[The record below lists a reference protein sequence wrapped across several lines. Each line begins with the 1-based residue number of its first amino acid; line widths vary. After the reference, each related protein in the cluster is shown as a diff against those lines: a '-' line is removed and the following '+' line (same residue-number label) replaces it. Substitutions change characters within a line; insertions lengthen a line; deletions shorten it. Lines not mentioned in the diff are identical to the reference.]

1 MGNMIPGESTKGFNI
16 AADVWQTTGTTGE
29 KSSQK

>member
-1 MGNMIPGESTKGFNI
+1 MIPGESTQAFNNV
-16 AADVWQTTGTTGE
+16 ADVWQTTGTTGE